1 MLMHFFTPPLLLLMT
16 HHEETQLKAFVYCS
30 ALTLGGWGGGMMK
43 VQKHPL
49 SSKVVNKFVCASFNA
64 SYVGQMNQH
73 LTTRI
78 NDEHFEGKKGKFV
91 TKIFFQI
98 ILNEVLKIC
107 KK

>member
-73 LTTRI
+73 LQPGLMMNTLKV
-78 NDEHFEGKKGKFV
+78 KKEN
-91 TKIFFQI
+91 
-98 ILNEVLKIC
+98 L
-107 KK
+107 

>member
-1 MLMHFFTPPLLLLMT
+1 M
-16 HHEETQLKAFVYCS
+16 
-30 ALTLGGWGGGMMK
+30 GGEGGMMK

-78 NDEHFEGKKGKFV
+78 NDEHFEGKKEN
-91 TKIFFQI
+91 
-98 ILNEVLKIC
+98 L
-107 KK
+107 